1 LERGQLGEEPL
12 MVLFLMKFNK
22 ATMLQGNGENASY
35 ICICGDTARHL
46 AIQSFLYFLDLQFFL
61 TDFHLDSQ

>member
-1 LERGQLGEEPL
+1 MVQLERGQLGEEPL

-35 ICICGDTARHL
+35 MRRHRKAFGHTEFPLFPRL
-46 AIQSFLYFLDLQFFL
+46 AIFSHRFSFR
-61 TDFHLDSQ
+61 